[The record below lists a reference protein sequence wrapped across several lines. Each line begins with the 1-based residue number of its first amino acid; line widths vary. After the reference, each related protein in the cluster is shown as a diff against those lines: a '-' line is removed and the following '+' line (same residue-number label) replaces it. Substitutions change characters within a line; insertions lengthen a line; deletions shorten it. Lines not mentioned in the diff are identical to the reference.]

1 MAGAWA
7 IGDAT
12 VEWHADDA
20 DINLVK
26 PLGVRK
32 AEERGDSA
40 VAWPQLRIHEFRVM
54 LNLLDHAKVLI

>member
-12 VEWHADDA
+12 VERHADD
-20 DINLVK
+20 LVK

-54 LNLLDHAKVLI
+54 LNLLDHAEVLI